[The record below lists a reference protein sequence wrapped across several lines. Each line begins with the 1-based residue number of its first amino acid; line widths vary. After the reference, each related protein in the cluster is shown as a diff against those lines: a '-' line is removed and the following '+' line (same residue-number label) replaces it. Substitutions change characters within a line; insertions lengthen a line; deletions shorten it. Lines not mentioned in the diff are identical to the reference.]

1 MSSRTQHS
9 IIDLV
14 SLEKEKINRLFS
26 TADQLAL
33 NPFIPSKGFGK
44 TGALLFF
51 EASTRTRMSF
61 ETACAQIGVHPML
74 LDGKSGSSLEKGET
88 LEDTVL
94 NVAAMKPAFVVI
106 RSGDDLDF
114 NDITTKLQM
123 PVINAGWG
131 KKGHPT
137 QALLDAYTI
146 RKHLGK
152 IEGQKVLIVGD
163 ARHSRVAAS
172 HVELAAK
179 LNYEVAF
186 CGPEGFLP
194 ERFDVKVF
202 KNFSEGLA
210 WATVAMALRVQLER
224 HVTKY
229 SLANYRKNFGFT
241 VENLKGLSDKA
252 LIMHPGPIN
261 QGTEMDTEVLQK
273 DSRCR
278 VLDQVSNGV
287 LIRQAILLEVLG
299 GL

>member
-9 IIDLV
+9 ILDLV
-14 SLEKEKINRLFS
+14 SLEKEKIGRLFS

-33 NPFIPSKGFGK
+33 NPFLPSKGFGK

-61 ETACAQIGVHPML
+61 ETACAQLGVHPML

-88 LEDTVL
+88 LEDTIL

-114 NDITTKLQM
+114 RDIAAKIDM

-131 KKGHPT
+131 KIGHPT

-152 IEGQKVLIVGD
+152 IEGQKVLVVGD

-172 HVELAAK
+172 HIELSKK

-186 CGPEGFLP
+186 CGPESFLP
-194 ERFDVKVF
+194 EGADIKVF
-202 KNFSEGLA
+202 SALSDGLK

-224 HVTKY
+224 HQAKY
-229 SLANYRKNFGFT
+229 SLEDYRKKFGFT
-241 VENLKGLSDKA
+241 VENLKDLSAKA

-261 QGTEMDTEVLQK
+261 QGTEMDAEVLQK